1 MNLAVFYAII
11 GVIVI
16 ISALTLISSLR
27 SVRPVVQILKWIN
40 VGILS
45 IAIFIIAINGF
56 KQSIP
61 IAIPLLLNI
70 FIIVLLALTILNMLY
85 LVMLLIHKL
94 HPKLMI

>member
-27 SVRPVVQILKWIN
+27 SVRPVVRILKWVN

-45 IAIFIIAINGF
+45 ISIFIVAINGF
-56 KQSIP
+56 EQSIP
-61 IAIPLLLNI
+61 ITISLLLNI
-70 FIIVLLALTILNMLY
+70 VIIVLLALTIVNILY